1 MSILAI
7 LAIVALLSVH
17 GAPHKRRLRRRFN
30 RNHLRSPVFDRKNLR
45 KPPTVNLQDT
55 NQEMHI
61 FLTACGGFAAKQAL
75 SVARNIY
82 TTSRTLR
89 THIHFITDGSVEIRE
104 QLLKPLEILLE
115 FGMIDPSRFR
125 YTSAESTAPFY
136 LRHMLGQGKPC
147 STARLMIA
155 ADHPTITRAL
165 YIDVDTIISK
175 DLAELWAT
183 ADTFTEQQWCS
194 LAEDQVLPVG
204 L

>member
-1 MSILAI
+1 MYILV
-7 LAIVALLSVH
+7 IVAIIALVSVH
-17 GAPHKRRLRRRFN
+17 GTPHKRRLRRQFN
-30 RNHLRSPVFDRKNLR
+30 RNRLRSPVFDRKKLR
-45 KPPTVNLQDT
+45 NTPTANLQDSD
-55 NQEMHI
+55 QEMHI

-75 SVARNIY
+75 SVARSIY
-82 TTSRTLR
+82 TTSKTLR
-89 THIHFITDGSVEIRE
+89 THIHFVTDGSVEIRE

-125 YTSAESTAPFY
+125 YTSAESNAPFH

-147 STARLMIA
+147 ATARLMIA
-155 ADHPTITRAL
+155 AEHPTITRAL
-165 YIDVDTIISK
+165 YIDVDTIINK